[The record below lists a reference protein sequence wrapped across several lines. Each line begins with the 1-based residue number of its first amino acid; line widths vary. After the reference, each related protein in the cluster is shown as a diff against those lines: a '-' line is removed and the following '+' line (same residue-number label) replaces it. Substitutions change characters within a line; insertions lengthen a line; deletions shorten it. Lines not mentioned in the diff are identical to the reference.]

1 LARDPEIVI
10 FPVGT
15 SEGIPVEEQRQW
27 RRWSNLSAVK
37 MGRFVSIPSALLD
50 RPGPRLVDGL
60 ESLTKA
66 IHPEAYTD
74 DSQRTSP

>member
-1 LARDPEIVI
+1 
-10 FPVGT
+10 
-15 SEGIPVEEQRQW
+15 
-27 RRWSNLSAVK
+27 
-37 MGRFVSIPSALLD
+37 VSVPSALLD

-74 DSQRTSP
+74 DSQRKSP